1 MRYVQNPAIC
11 AAELDGEVCLF
22 NPATADYLNLNGPA
36 SAIWNLLAQPAGEDA
51 IVRSLAERYE
61 VAEDV
66 CRRDT
71 RAFLRRAVERGML
84 EERRD

>member
-22 NPATADYLNLNGPA
+22 NPATADYLNLNGSA

-51 IVRSLAERYE
+51 IVRSLAELYAVSE
-61 VAEDV
+61 EV

-71 RAFLRRAVERGML
+71 RAFLRRAVARGML
-84 EERRD
+84 EERGD